1 MECQTCRWWEKT
13 VGRYGQCHRYPP
25 QPMASEPVDVHPVT
39 ADSDYC
45 GEYEKAPTDPPAAA
59 T

>member
-1 MECQTCRWWEKT
+1 
-13 VGRYGQCHRYPP
+13 
-25 QPMASEPVDVHPVT
+25 MASEPVDVHPVT